1 MNTAILYSFRR
12 CPYAMRARLALKYAG
27 INVELREID
36 LNNPPAELI
45 AISAAATVPV
55 LQLVD
60 GQVIDESWD
69 IILWAVRQNDP
80 DLWLGRDQHYLNE
93 SEMLIE
99 MNDYSFKQDLD
110 HYKYADRHPEHPMEY
125 YREQGEDFLQELEN
139 RLSNTRFLLSDQ
151 ISIADV
157 GVFSFIRQFA
167 MVDQDWFDQAPYPH
181 LQQWLGGFIG
191 SSQREGQLFNSVMN
205 KQDIWTKNTTVKYL

>member
-27 INVELREID
+27 VNVELREID

-60 GQVIDESWD
+60 GQVINESWD

-80 DLWLGRDQHYLNE
+80 DSWLGRDQHYLNE

-110 HYKYADRHPEHPMEY
+110 HYKYADRYPEHPMEY

-139 RLSNTRFLLSDQ
+139 RLSNTRFLLSDL
-151 ISIADV
+151 ISIADA

-167 MVDQDWFDQAPYPH
+167 MVDLDWFKQSPYPN
-181 LQQWLGGFIG
+181 LQQWLEGFIG
-191 SSQREGQLFNSVMN
+191 NRQSEGQLFNSIMN
-205 KQDIWTKNTTVKYL
+205 KQDIWRPNSSIKYL